1 MTAPKPQAPDTVAAC
16 AAQENALVLERLN
29 AADAM
34 AIGQSILA
42 LALEWFP
49 GRPIAIHIEK
59 DTHPLFV
66 YFMDGTGAGNA
77 DWVNKKK
84 NVVRRFGHSSW
95 MVRQQFLERG
105 VDFNK
110 DTGLDPELYRAEGG
124 AFPLVVRG
132 QGRIGTAIVS
142 GLDGWE
148 DHVLAVGGL
157 ELWLSHGIASPGR

>member
-1 MTAPKPQAPDTVAAC
+1 MDRTSKAPKSVAEC
-16 AAQENALVLERLN
+16 ATQENALVLDRLH

-59 DTHPLFV
+59 DEHPLFV

-84 NVVRRFGHSSW
+84 NVTRRFGHSSW

-105 VDFNK
+105 ADFNK
-110 DTGLDPELYRAEGG
+110 ETGLDPELYRAEGG

-132 QGRIGTAIVS
+132 QGRTGTVIVS
-142 GLDGWE
+142 GLEGWE

-157 ELWLSHGIASPGR
+157 ELWQSHSIASLRP

>member
-1 MTAPKPQAPDTVAAC
+1 MDKTSKAPAAVAAC
-16 AAQENALVLERLN
+16 VAQENALVLEHLN

-34 AIGQSILA
+34 GIGQSILA
-42 LALEWFP
+42 LALDWFP

-84 NVVRRFGHSSW
+84 NVVHRFGHSSW
-95 MVRQQFLERG
+95 TVQQQCRERG
-105 VDFNK
+105 VDFNQ
-110 DTGLDPELYRAEGG
+110 DTGLDPDLYRAEGG

-132 QGRIGTAIVS
+132 QGRIGTVIVS
-142 GLDGWE
+142 GLEGWE
-148 DHVLAVGGL
+148 DHVLAVAGL
-157 ELWLSHGIASPGR
+157 ELWLGHSSASPQP

>member
-1 MTAPKPQAPDTVAAC
+1 MDKSLKAQKTVAEC
-16 AAQENALVLERLN
+16 AAQENALVLDRLS

-59 DTHPLFV
+59 DEHPLFV

-105 VDFNK
+105 VDFNQ
-110 DTGLDPELYRAEGG
+110 DTGLDPELFRAEGG

-132 QGRIGTAIVS
+132 QGRIGTVIVS
-142 GLDGWE
+142 GLEGWE
-148 DHVLAVGGL
+148 DHILAVGGL
-157 ELWLSHGIASPGR
+157 ELWQSHSIASPSR

>member
-1 MTAPKPQAPDTVAAC
+1 MDTTLKAPGSVAAC
-16 AAQENALVLERLN
+16 AAQENALVLDRLS

-49 GRPIAIHIEK
+49 GRPIALHIEK
-59 DTHPLFV
+59 DDHPLFV
-66 YFMDGTGAGNA
+66 YFMDGTGAGHA
-77 DWVNKKK
+77 DWVIKKK

-95 MVRQQFLERG
+95 MVRQQFIERG

-132 QGRIGTAIVS
+132 QGRVGTVIVS
-142 GLDGWE
+142 GLEGWE
-148 DHVLAVGGL
+148 DHALAAGGL
-157 ELWLSHGIASPGR
+157 ALWQSHRIASPGR

>member
-1 MTAPKPQAPDTVAAC
+1 MLA
-16 AAQENALVLERLN
+16 RLN

-59 DTHPLFV
+59 DDHPLFV

-95 MVRQQFLERG
+95 MVQQQFRERG

-110 DTGLDPELYRAEGG
+110 DTGLDPELFRAEGG

-148 DHVLAVGGL
+148 DHALAVGGL
-157 ELWLSHGIASPGR
+157 ELWQSHSIASAR